1 MCNPPAKDFE
11 KGAVSVAGADT
22 EGPFAVVERDGG
34 YYMGAMPVDPKQG
47 FKGKELQLF
56 SFARPHMLSFHFSWA
71 SFFSAFVCWFAFAPL
86 MPIVKASLGMSLKQV
101 FAVNIA
107 SVAST
112 VSARFVVGPLVDRV
126 GPRKCQTFLLVWAA
140 IMTLLGASVTTIWG
154 LGLVRFMIGFAGATF
169 VVTQSWTTGLFVS
182 EIVGTANATAG
193 GWDNLG
199 GSVTYQLMLGT
210 YVGFL
215 RILPVDDAWRASF
228 VVPASITL
236 FIAISMFCM
245 ADDGPRGDL
254 QKLQA
259 SGVVEKKAISQSMRK
274 GFLNY
279 NSWILGVQYGC
290 CFGVELHMTN
300 IGGVYFSNRKSFDL
314 GVVDGGLC
322 ASLFGYMNLF
332 AGRAEARLPTSSQ
345 NTKAMRGR
353 MIAQWFMLMGVGVM
367 LVIFGTRVSIHAAIA
382 SLIVFSAFVQS
393 AEGSTFGIV
402 PFVDPE
408 YVGGVSA
415 VVGAWGNIGA
425 MFWGLLFLN
434 VYAEDGMEGLALGFQ
449 MMGYIIMCAAQTV
462 FLLRIDGHSHMT
474 GTCEKVVDSVK
485 EVEDI

>member
-86 MPIVKASLGMSLKQV
+86 MPVVKEALGMSLKQV

-107 SVAST
+107 SVTST
-112 VSARFVVGPLVDRV
+112 VSARFIVGPLVDKL
-126 GPRKCQTFLLVWAA
+126 GPKKCQTFLLAWAVVA
-140 IMTLLGASVTTIWG
+140 TLLGATVTTVWG
-154 LGLVRFMIGFAGATF
+154 LALVRFLVGFAGATF
-169 VVTQSWTTGLFVS
+169 VVTQSWTSGLFVN

-193 GWDNLG
+193 GWGNLG
-199 GSVTYQLMLGT
+199 GGVTYQLMLGT

-215 RILPVDDAWRASF
+215 RVLSTNNAWRASF
-228 VVPASITL
+228 IVPAIITATVAITMQL
-236 FIAISMFCM
+236 FG
-245 ADDGPRGDL
+245 DDSPRGDYKVL
-254 QKLQA
+254 LAAGKM
-259 SGVVEKKAISQSMRK
+259 EKKLAASSMRK
-274 GFLNY
+274 GFTNI

-290 CFGVELHMTN
+290 CFGVELHVNN
-300 IGGVYFSNRKSFDL
+300 IGGVYFANRESFGL
-314 GVVDGGLC
+314 GPIDGGMV

-332 AGRAEARLPTSSQ
+332 ARSVGGGTSDFLAKSMG
-345 NTKAMRGR
+345 MRGR
-353 MIAQWFMLMGVGVM
+353 LLAQWLMLMMVGVM
-367 LVIFGTRVSIHAAIA
+367 LVVFGSRTALPGALA
-382 SLIVFSAFVQS
+382 SLVIFSAFVQA

-402 PFVDPE
+402 PFVEPQF
-408 YVGGVSA
+408 VGGVSA

-434 VYAEDGMEGLALGFQ
+434 QYSSNGMIGVANGFKC
-449 MMGYIIMCAAQTV
+449 MGYIIMVVAQSV
-462 FLLRIDGHSHMT
+462 WLIRIAGHSHLT
-474 GTCEKVVDSVK
+474 GSMEVVDAKADAVN
-485 EVEDI
+485 DL